1 MKNKKLFAIL
11 TLVCFMFTLMPVAA
25 MAEGEEECSSNVVAT
40 VTIGEE
46 TTTYSSLQYAL
57 NAAVAGTG
65 NVTVEILTNVD
76 LNGSDWNP
84 VTVSAPGYPCV
95 TVNGND
101 KIITGLDN
109 MLFAGT
115 WAGKSGLI
123 INDLTIKNS
132 NIVNDKDDAKGT
144 VGVGAFIGYPQ
155 ASATITLDNCHLV
168 NSKVEG
174 GHWTGGLIG
183 MAGGYNGNDG
193 PVFMNLTIKDC
204 SVTDSTITG
213 KGSAGAIIGHGSCAA
228 WTNVV
233 IENTVITGN
242 IITSTGSSTNKAGT
256 VMGTIGAAGQ
266 AATAAGVTKTGGAE
280 INVIENGNTAT
291 SGGTEI
297 TTVYGRQGSSTG
309 ALVITGGTYENYP
322 IENDVAYAKIQE
334 NYCVGETEDGFVVA
348 EHEVEAVEAKV
359 PTCTEDGVKAH
370 YACENCGTLY
380 SDVAGEKVITEPE
393 VDSKK
398 GHAPADTWNKNETYH
413 WKFCTNGCGIELD
426 KAEHVYTNGKCE
438 CGAVQQFTV
447 TFSGA
452 TVESQTV
459 KYGDKVEKPA
469 DPSKSGYTFAGWYSD
484 AEFKTEY
491 KFDAAVTGDITL
503 YAKWTY
509 NAPSYSGGGS
519 YTPSTSD
526 KTESTTTTTPSGDT
540 VKVETET
547 KADGTTVE
555 TTTTT
560 TATGE
565 TTKVEVTTETND
577 EGTTVE
583 TTVTTD
589 AQGETSTTV
598 TATLDNGSAV
608 TNNDAAVE
616 VEVTKVEEKVV
627 TQVEEAVKADEN
639 VEVVGTA
646 DNAVSV
652 SATNAS
658 TGAAQ
663 TSFVQPMAVSVPV
676 DTTVLNNVTDT
687 SKLTMAKVVTN
698 EDGTTELVYMGGS
711 YDKETGKF
719 NAKVNADGD
728 YILVEKADL
737 VKIELN
743 IGETD
748 IKHNDKAT
756 QMEVAPRINEDNR
769 TMLQLSYIAD
779 ALGCQTFWDGATRTV
794 TVVKG
799 DITLTMVIDE
809 VIPGF
814 DTKAVVENGRT
825 LVPAGYISGML
836 GANVIWDPVDQQ
848 VIIVK

>member
-1 MKNKKLFAIL
+1 MKHKKLFAIL

-25 MAEGEEECSSNVVAT
+25 MAEENVAGTASLYIGTSTEVTTTGTLAFVLGAAEEYTGA
-40 VTIGEE
+40 VTIKLTDGAHTANVKIKGGQDITIVGSKNAVLSGQLATTSSTAGKLTLQGVTYNVDNDIVDSTGISQTGKSAIAIWGNQTVVCEE
-46 TTTYSSLQYAL
+46 VTFNMSLANSTAITSWWDTGIGTTIVVKKCQFNCNGQRPIRA
-57 NAAVAGTG
+57 TG
-65 NVTVEILTNVD
+65 NVTVENCTFNDPYRYAVQLT
-76 LNGSDWNP
+76 
-84 VTVSAPGYPCV
+84 
-95 TVNGND
+95 
-101 KIITGLDN
+101 
-109 MLFAGT
+109 
-115 WAGKSGLI
+115 
-123 INDLTIKNS
+123 
-132 NIVNDKDDAKGT
+132 AK
-144 VGVGAFIGYPQ
+144 
-155 ASATITLDNCHLV
+155 AS
-168 NSKVEG
+168 
-174 GHWTGGLIG
+174 
-183 MAGGYNGNDG
+183 
-193 PVFMNLTIKDC
+193 
-204 SVTDSTITG
+204 
-213 KGSAGAIIGHGSCAA
+213 
-228 WTNVV
+228 
-233 IENTVITGN
+233 
-242 IITSTGSSTNKAGT
+242 
-256 VMGTIGAAGQ
+256 
-266 AATAAGVTKTGGAE
+266 
-280 INVIENGNTAT
+280 TAT
-291 SGGTEI
+291 
-297 TTVYGRQGSSTG
+297 
-309 ALVITGGTYENYP
+309 
-322 IENDVAYAKIQE
+322 
-334 NYCVGETEDGFVVA
+334 
-348 EHEVEAVEAKV
+348 
-359 PTCTEDGVKAH
+359 
-370 YACENCGTLY
+370 
-380 SDVAGEKVITEPE
+380 
-393 VDSKK
+393 
-398 GHAPADTWNKNETYH
+398 
-413 WKFCTNGCGIELD
+413 ELD
-426 KAEHVYTNGKCE
+426 KASINFNNNTVVNGENGKAFVYGIQLEGSEYGCNDCVINGVGNTIVNGGTDSTMYYCE
-438 CGAVQQFTV
+438 CG
-447 TFSGA
+447 
-452 TVESQTV
+452 
-459 KYGDKVEKPA
+459 KVEHNSITWNVEVIPVHESCATAHKLTKTA
-469 DPSKSGYTFAGWYSD
+469 EKEATCTTNGNSAYWTCGVCGRYFSDEAGTTEIAKDSWVIEASHNDTAGWTTDDKQHWKVCAADGCDVIVVAKADHTFGDWTTTKEATTSEKG
-484 AEFKTEY
+484 AKERVCTVCEY
-491 KFDAAVTGDITL
+491 KETAEIDKLTPV
-503 YAKWTY
+503 
-509 NAPSYSGGGS
+509 YSGGGS
-519 YTPSTSD
+519 YVPSTSD

-616 VEVTKVEEKVV
+616 VEVTKVEETVV
-627 TQVEEAVKADEN
+627 ETVQEAVAADEN

-676 DTTVLNNVTDT
+676 DNTVLNNVEDT
-687 SKLTMAKVVTN
+687 SKLTLAKVVTN

-711 YDKETGKF
+711 YDKETGTF
-719 NAKVNADGD
+719 NAKVNEDGD

-756 QMEVAPRINEDNR
+756 AMEVAPRVNEDNR

-779 ALGCQTFWDGATRTV
+779 ALGCQTFWDGDTRTV

>member
-1 MKNKKLFAIL
+1 MKHKKLFAIL

-25 MAEGEEECSSNVVAT
+25 MAETDVEAQITNASGAVTTSGSLQFVIENAQNGDTIKVLKNCALTKEVTVDKAITIKADSAVEINLTADALKGRDIITVKEGGALTLGKNLTINTVSTVVYVTKGSAVLDGVKIVNSSRYATVYAAGVNSNVEVKGNSSISNGVDAASTALSANNGATITVTNSAISSGEGYAGIYAGGNGSTVTLGENTTVTAVDNAVKAENEGKIVISGADVKSTGSNTEGKPYAAIVSLTGSTVEITSGNVTRGYVVDDSSKLTISGGTFSADPSDYVNSPTHAVIDNGNGTYDVKVIVPVESVTVTPATVEVTVNEEKQLTATVAPENATNKTVTWISSAPTVAT
-40 VTIGEE
+40 VENGVVT
-46 TTTYSSLQYAL
+46 
-57 NAAVAGTG
+57 AVAKGTATITATAG
-65 NVTVEILTNVD
+65 D
-76 LNGSDWNP
+76 K
-84 VTVSAPGYPCV
+84 SATCTV
-95 TVNGND
+95 TVNP
-101 KIITGLDN
+101 IT
-109 MLFAGT
+109 
-115 WAGKSGLI
+115 
-123 INDLTIKNS
+123 
-132 NIVNDKDDAKGT
+132 
-144 VGVGAFIGYPQ
+144 Y
-155 ASATITLDNCHLV
+155 
-168 NSKVEG
+168 
-174 GHWTGGLIG
+174 
-183 MAGGYNGNDG
+183 
-193 PVFMNLTIKDC
+193 
-204 SVTDSTITG
+204 
-213 KGSAGAIIGHGSCAA
+213 
-228 WTNVV
+228 
-233 IENTVITGN
+233 
-242 IITSTGSSTNKAGT
+242 
-256 VMGTIGAAGQ
+256 
-266 AATAAGVTKTGGAE
+266 
-280 INVIENGNTAT
+280 
-291 SGGTEI
+291 
-297 TTVYGRQGSSTG
+297 
-309 ALVITGGTYENYP
+309 
-322 IENDVAYAKIQE
+322 
-334 NYCVGETEDGFVVA
+334 
-348 EHEVEAVEAKV
+348 
-359 PTCTEDGVKAH
+359 
-370 YACENCGTLY
+370 
-380 SDVAGEKVITEPE
+380 
-393 VDSKK
+393 
-398 GHAPADTWNKNETYH
+398 
-413 WKFCTNGCGIELD
+413 
-426 KAEHVYTNGKCE
+426 
-438 CGAVQQFTV
+438 TV
-447 TFSGA
+447 TFNSNEGSA
-452 TVESQTV
+452 VKSQTV
-459 KYGDKVEKPA
+459 EKDAKATKPA
-469 DPSKSGYTFAGWYSD
+469 DPTRTNHTFAGWYSD
-484 AEFKTEY
+484 ETFETEY
-491 KFDAAVTGDITL
+491 NFDAAVTKDITL

-509 NAPSYSGGGS
+509 NAPSYNGGGS

-526 KTESTTTTTPSGDT
+526 KTESSTTTTVTPSGDT

-627 TQVEEAVKADEN
+627 ETVQEAVAADEN

-676 DTTVLNNVTDT
+676 DNTVLNNVEDT
-687 SKLTMAKVVTN
+687 SKLTLAKVVTN

-719 NAKVNADGD
+719 NAKVNEDGD

-743 IGETD
+743 IGEID

-756 QMEVAPRINEDNR
+756 AMEVAPRINEDNR